1 MQKAVVRKR
10 RPTPLSEYG
19 RQLQQKQELRNQY
32 NLKEHQFAKYV
43 HETLDKKIKGD
54 VTTAQVFVERL
65 ERRLDNIV
73 FRAGIADT
81 RSQAR
86 QMVSHGHFMVNGKRT
101 KIPSYETH
109 IGNVINVVPADLQK
123 TLFKNILLK
132 IKKHTPPAWLEV
144 NKETLTITRKG
155 VPSLQ
160 DLGLAVE
167 VPLIFEFYSR

>member
-19 RQLQQKQELRNQY
+19 RQLAQKQELRNQY

-43 HETLDKKIKGD
+43 KETLAKKIKGD
-54 VTTAQVFVERL
+54 VTAAQVFIERL

-73 FRAGIADT
+73 FRSGIADT
-81 RSQAR
+81 RSHAR

-101 KIPSYETH
+101 RIPSYETH
-109 IGNVINVVPADLQK
+109 VGNVISVVPSALGR

-132 IKKHTPPAWLEV
+132 IKKYNPPAWLEV
-144 NKETLTITRKG
+144 NKETLEITRKG

-160 DLGLAVE
+160 ELGLAVE

>member
-19 RQLQQKQELRNQY
+19 RQLSQKQELRNQY
-32 NLKEHQFAKYV
+32 NLKERQFARYV
-43 HETLDKKIKGD
+43 KETLGKKIKGD
-54 VTTAQVFVERL
+54 VTTAQVFIERL
-65 ERRLDNIV
+65 EQRLDNII

-86 QMVSHGHFMVNGKRT
+86 QMVSHGHFMVNAKRT
-101 KIPSYETH
+101 RIPSYETH
-109 IGNVINVVPADLQK
+109 MGDVISVVPSALSR

-132 IKKHTPPAWLEV
+132 IKKHNAPAWLEV
-144 NKETLTITRKG
+144 NKETLEIKRKG

-160 DLGLAVE
+160 DLGLSVE

>member
-19 RQLQQKQELRNQY
+19 RQLAQKQELRNQY
-32 NLKEHQFAKYV
+32 NLREHQFAKYV
-43 HETLDKKIKGD
+43 RETLDKKIKGD
-54 VTTAQVFVERL
+54 VTAAQVFIERL
-65 ERRLDNIV
+65 EQRLDNIV

-86 QMVSHGHFMVNGKRT
+86 QIVSHGHLMVNGKRT
-101 KIPSYETH
+101 RIPSYETH
-109 IGNVINVVPADLQK
+109 VGDMIAPVPSALQT

-132 IKKHTPPAWLEV
+132 IKKYNPPAWLEV
-144 NKETLTITRKG
+144 NKDTLEITRKG
-155 VPSLQ
+155 VPGLQ